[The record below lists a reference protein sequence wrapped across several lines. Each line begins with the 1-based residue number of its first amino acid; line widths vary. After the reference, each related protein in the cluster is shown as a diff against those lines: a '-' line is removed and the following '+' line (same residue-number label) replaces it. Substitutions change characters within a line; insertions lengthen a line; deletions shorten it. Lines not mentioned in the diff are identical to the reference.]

1 MSHIINRSK
10 NGQNPIFSRKLENS
24 HSSPHFYRKKLKIR
38 LLTKKWHFWTF
49 WLILADFLKI
59 LGRGSPLVP
68 TSVVDLFKYFL
79 ECTLTGH
86 IWTILVPRGLYIF
99 LLVSSVSGQFQEARV
114 KSTRTTPLKI
124 FYAKLDMFWNPRK
137 TVQSDS

>member
-1 MSHIINRSK
+1 MTKMSHSIKRPK

-49 WLILADFLKI
+49 WLILADFWPF

-68 TSVVDLFKYFL
+68 TSVV
-79 ECTLTGH
+79 
-86 IWTILVPRGLYIF
+86 ILYEIQIQMMPAAIELPVF
-99 LLVSSVSGQFQEARV
+99 S
-114 KSTRTTPLKI
+114 
-124 FYAKLDMFWNPRK
+124 FYSN
-137 TVQSDS
+137 

>member
-1 MSHIINRSK
+1 MTKMSHIIKRSK

-68 TSVVDLFKYFL
+68 TSVVIAVLIIVVIVV
-79 ECTLTGH
+79 G
-86 IWTILVPRGLYIF
+86 V
-99 LLVSSVSGQFQEARV
+99 VVV
-114 KSTRTTPLKI
+114 
-124 FYAKLDMFWNPRK
+124 M
-137 TVQSDS
+137 